1 MLQKRLLL
9 KNSDI
14 NYLFY
19 WHTKNGN
26 KILYN
31 IIGIFFSNKVETK
44 VQRGFRFWTFLKM
57 SIFEKCQ
64 DFVKKAHQKV
74 TCDENAHN
82 FDFSSKK
89 V

>member
-31 IIGIFFSNKVETK
+31 IIGIFFSNKVKAK
-44 VQRGFRFWTFLKM
+44 VQKGNGFWTFYKCPILK
-57 SIFEKCQ
+57 
-64 DFVKKAHQKV
+64 
-74 TCDENAHN
+74 T
-82 FDFSSKK
+82 
-89 V
+89 